1 MKVLLNESVP
11 RALGF
16 NLNGHHVR
24 TAHSQGFSALSNGEL
39 MQAMLDEG
47 FEVLITFDQNLPY
60 QQNEKLPVAVIVL
73 IAPNNRVETARSF
86 VPQLLET
93 LSDLEIGQLVQAKP
107 VVKIQPVR
115 KSWAH

>member
-1 MKVLLNESVP
+1 MKVLLDESVP
-11 RALGF
+11 RTLGF
-16 NLNGHHVR
+16 DLAGHYVR
-24 TAHSQGFSALSNGEL
+24 TAQSQGFSTLSNGKL

-86 VPQLLET
+86 APQLLES
-93 LSDLEIGQLVQAKP
+93 LSDLKIGQLV
-107 VVKIQPVR
+107 KISPP
-115 KSWAH
+115 